1 MPKIHASILRLKA
14 LRMLTEEQRMPKTE
28 LLARARRMPRPS
40 VGRICC
46 VDWMQHKHGEGP
58 NDEYNFFQTMK
69 KLEIRF
75 PCRFATVIAVL
86 RFLPPAFR
94 TVTCRNT
101 IQYPKAKRDVMTMG
115 SDQHD
120 GWYSVAMQE

>member
-1 MPKIHASILRLKA
+1 
-14 LRMLTEEQRMPKTE
+14 MLKTE

-46 VDWMQHKHGEGP
+46 VDWMQHEHGEGP
-58 NDEYNFFQTMK
+58 TDEYNVFRTIKNLVIRFPCRFATVIAV
-69 KLEIRF
+69 LRFVLRF